1 MDQKIL
7 DILADIS
14 EDIIT
19 YEGTS
24 MITDGIIDS
33 FDMLELVD
41 SLENT
46 FGIEIDAEYLTE
58 KDFGCKDSII
68 AFIQKLAW

>member
-24 MITDGIIDS
+24 MITDGII
-33 FDMLELVD
+33 LELVD

>member
-68 AFIQKLAW
+68 ALIQKLAW